1 MMKKLAD
8 KKTVKLISLTIAAV
22 FILSVFGMAFT
33 QGGFSGVASAAA
45 ADSAVGV
52 VNYQLLVSQSPDMQN
67 VKTAMQQE
75 QQTVAE
81 EFKTKSASMSNEEK
95 QTYYNQLQERLGNK
109 QRELLEPVYKKID
122 SAIEKT
128 AKKKGLSI
136 VVDKGFVVYGGV
148 DITGEVGSS
157 LVAK

>member
-1 MMKKLAD
+1 MMRKLAD

-22 FILSVFGMAFT
+22 FVLGVFGMAFT
-33 QGGFSGVASAAA
+33 QGGFTKVASAAA

-52 VNYQLLVSQSPDMQN
+52 VNYQMLVAQSPDMQGY
-67 VKTAMQQE
+67 KAAMQQE
-75 QQTVAE
+75 EQYAQAE
-81 EFKTKSASMSNEEK
+81 FESKSASMSNEEK
-95 QTYYNQLQERLGNK
+95 QNYASQLKERLGNK
-109 QRELLEPVYKKID
+109 QRELLEPIYKKID
-122 SAIEKT
+122 AAIEKI

-157 LVAK
+157 LNGK

>member
-33 QGGFSGVASAAA
+33 QSGFSGVASAAA

-52 VNYQLLVSQSPDMQN
+52 VNYDLLLANSPDIQGY
-67 VKTAMQQE
+67 KTAMQQE
-75 QQTVAE
+75 NQNLQAE
-81 EFKTKSASMSNEEK
+81 YDSKSASMSPEEK
-95 QTYYNQLQERLGNK
+95 QNYAKQLKERLVNK
-109 QRELLEPVYKKID
+109 DRELMEPILKKID
-122 SAIEKT
+122 AAIEKI

-136 VVDKGFVVYGGV
+136 VVAQSFVVYGGV

-157 LVAK
+157 LNGK

>member
-33 QGGFSGVASAAA
+33 QSGFSGVASAAA

-75 QQTVAE
+75 QQSVAE

-95 QTYYNQLQERLGNK
+95 QSYYNQLQERLGNK

-122 SAIEKT
+122 AAIEKT
-128 AKKKGLSI
+128 AKKKGLTI

-157 LVAK
+157 LIAK